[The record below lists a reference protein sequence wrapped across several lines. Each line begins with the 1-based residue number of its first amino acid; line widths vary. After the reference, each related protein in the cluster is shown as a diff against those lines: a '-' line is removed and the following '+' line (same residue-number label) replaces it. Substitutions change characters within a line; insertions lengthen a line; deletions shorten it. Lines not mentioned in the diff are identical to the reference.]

1 MHWLISC
8 SNAQHKQ
15 TGMTLTTDKTGKQAK
30 APVSGWQ
37 ASYQSAIRFLGSVRL
52 AVTLL
57 SLTALTVLIGAW
69 CPQESQV
76 GQQKVIDQFGE
87 QFAQVLINAG
97 ISDIFH
103 SVWFLLLIACLTV
116 SLVAASFQ
124 RVFPKLSI
132 FKRPPLFLNKEAIEK
147 LATRHTLTL
156 PLNQTQ
162 AISLLEK
169 KLKTKF
175 YKINLANNQLSCE
188 QGKFGRLAP
197 SVTHVGLL
205 TLLCGV
211 TITSWTGFSGFQP
224 VRLGESLTFADSE
237 HSKLWIGKLPD
248 WRVKVEKTEREDYP
262 TGEPKQW
269 YSDLAV
275 IDAQGKTVK
284 RQQISVN
291 NPLTYDGVDIYQSS
305 WGLDT
310 VALTFNDHKQ
320 ELELRPMGK
329 RYAAFL
335 PLDSGTILIFSA
347 SSQKAPLRIFGKTP
361 NWQSPKMLAEIA
373 PNQSKEFGSVK
384 ITFRKVVP
392 VTGLQYKC
400 DPALPLTYTAFGFIM
415 LGVLLAA
422 VPYRQVWA
430 QAEAKN
436 QNSSEII
443 FGGTSN
449 KAKQAFEKD
458 LQKIAEEIEK
468 EFPQTTKPQITNVDD
483 PENQGNIALCPTSN

>member
-1 MHWLISC
+1 
-8 SNAQHKQ
+8 
-15 TGMTLTTDKTGKQAK
+15 MTLTKTEKPETQTT
-30 APVSGWQ
+30 APPSDWQ
-37 ASYQSAIRFLGSVRL
+37 AAYNSVIRFLGSVRL

-103 SVWFLLLIACLTV
+103 SVWFLVLIGFLTV

-124 RVFPKLSI
+124 RVFPKLILLRKPPI
-132 FKRPPLFLNKEAIEK
+132 FLKKAAIEK
-147 LATRHTLTL
+147 LPISQSLIL
-156 PLNQTQ
+156 PVSKNQ
-162 AISLLEK
+162 AMSLLAQ
-169 KLKTKF
+169 KLKKKF
-175 YKINLANNQLSCE
+175 YKVYLQESQLAGE

-205 TLLCGV
+205 SLLCGV

-224 VRLGESLTFADSE
+224 VRLGDSLSFADSE
-237 HSKLWIGKLPD
+237 HSKLWIGKLPN

-262 TGEPKQW
+262 SGDPKQW
-269 YSDLAV
+269 YSDLVV
-275 IDAQGKTVK
+275 IDSQGKPVK

-329 RYAAFL
+329 LYAAFL
-335 PLDSGTILIFSA
+335 PLGSGTILIFSA
-347 SSQKAPLRIFGKTP
+347 RNQTAPLRVFGKTP
-361 NWQSPKMLAEIA
+361 NWQAPKLLAEIS
-373 PNQSKEFGSVK
+373 PNQAKDFGSVK
-384 ITFRKVVP
+384 IQFNKVVP

-415 LGVLLAA
+415 LGVLLAS

-430 QAEAKN
+430 QAQDLDVNGKAAC
-436 QNSSEII
+436 QLV
-443 FGGTSN
+443 FGGTSY

-458 LQKIAEEIEK
+458 LQKIAAEIE
-468 EFPQTTKPQITNVDD
+468 EALAQEAQSTKIDDQKND
-483 PENQGNIALCPTSN
+483 PENEGNIALCPTSN